1 MYFLFMVC
9 CRQLHSLI
17 YRISSLSGK
26 AFLGPQGH
34 IFLLFRNLP
43 TDLKYWNLLKL
54 IKLLSKKTSAIARNV
69 FKEEVYLSNICGCQ

>member
-1 MYFLFMVC
+1 MAVPRNGQVWLCYFCTEFGEITYFLFMVC

-43 TDLKYWNLLKL
+43 TDQFPPEVLEFV
-54 IKLLSKKTSAIARNV
+54 KTH
-69 FKEEVYLSNICGCQ
+69 